1 MNPLTVVKKTFRG
14 LGIYIFRAGNLP
26 RQIDLWV
33 DFKKCNPKP
42 EVIFD
47 IGANVGS
54 FSRAA
59 ARTFP
64 ATTVYAFEPVS
75 GTFSILLKKTKGIS
89 QIRPYQHAFGEKN
102 GNATMHLRQQ
112 SGWNSLLDNLNTPAN
127 STGRSEN
134 VAVCTIDS
142 FCLTNNISFIDL
154 LKTDTEGF
162 DNFVLLGARRMLE
175 ESRIGAVYSEIT
187 FSERDHTHTQFM
199 QIYETLRAFNFV
211 CHGIYD
217 PEGQGESM
225 CSNALFL
232 ARQHQ
237 T

>member
-1 MNPLTVVKKTFRG
+1 MRLSTFIKKTFRG
-14 LGIYIFRAGNLP
+14 WGIYVFRAGNLP

-33 DFKKCNPKP
+33 DYEKHNPKP
-42 EVIFD
+42 AVIFD

-64 ATTVYAFEPVS
+64 GVTIYAFEPVS
-75 GTFSILLKKTKGIS
+75 ETFSNLLKNTEGIP
-89 QIRPYQHAFGEKN
+89 QIHPNQFAFGEKK
-102 GNATMHLRQQ
+102 GSMTMHLRER
-112 SGWNSLLDNLNTPAN
+112 SGWNSLLSNLNTPAN
-127 STGRSEN
+127 SIGRSEN
-134 VAVCTIDS
+134 IAIHTIDS
-142 FCLTNNISFIDL
+142 FCSENNISFVDL

-199 QIYETLRAFNFV
+199 QIYETLQAFDFV

-225 CSNALFL
+225 CSNALFM
-232 ARQHQ
+232 ARKHRV
-237 T
+237 